1 MYMSTFTVLDISK
14 KLCFNVRD
22 ESPVMVYMKKVMLTM
37 MNDLYCYTYTKN
49 NNQQISVV
57 FYIPKINM
65 TSNVKPNKAKAWIRP
80 NRSAPNR
87 PNPPEI
93 RPNPL

>member
-22 ESPVMVYMKKVMLTM
+22 GLPVMVYMKKVMLTM

-57 FYIPKINM
+57 FYIPKIRM
-65 TSNVKPNKAKAWIRP
+65 ISYVKTKQSKSLDSP
-80 NRSAPNR
+80 
-87 PNPPEI
+87 
-93 RPNPL
+93 